1 MDGEISIQQMDN
13 PDRPYIYRGFQMI
26 NQEKLLE
33 VRGDQLRTW
42 NQNGLMLLIHAHIF
56 SLDLMRTIF
65 SRQVQ
70 QGTAP
75 DSAAAPAPASVN

>member
-1 MDGEISIQQMDN
+1 MDGEISIQQQDN
-13 PDRPYIYRGFQMI
+13 PDRPYVYRGFQMV

-75 DSAAAPAPASVN
+75 VAAAAPAPQSVN